1 MIDTRWSEALIDL
14 VGLSIGDNL
23 LESSNS
29 FNMPVLLIDPVVI
42 TDVAGVLKEGS
53 SAGGIDILL
62 DITAVD
68 YQEHTESH
76 PHRFAVIWHFLDL
89 SGGRRIRVKAYVPE
103 GASVPTLSGLF
114 PAANWAEREVFDMMG
129 IQFDGHPN
137 LQRILMPDDYEGHPQ
152 RKDFPIEGPERA
164 KSRRGEH
171 LGNKHMISWKEI
183 HDL

>member
-1 MIDTRWSEALIDL
+1 MIDTRWSEALIEL
-14 VGLSIGDNL
+14 VGLRIGERL
-23 LESSNS
+23 IESSYS
-29 FNMPVLLIDPVVI
+29 LNMPVLLIDRDAI
-42 TDVAGVLKEGS
+42 TEVAGALKEGS
-53 SAGGIDILL
+53 SAGRIDILL
-62 DITAVD
+62 DVTAVD

-89 SGGRRIRVKAYVPE
+89 TGGRRIRVKAYVPE
-103 GASVPTLSGLF
+103 GDSLPTLSGLF

-164 KSRRGEH
+164 KSRRGEL
-171 LGNKHMISWKEI
+171 LGNKQMISWKEI